1 MCHLMSFVQ
10 IQRRIQSAPPCKTIP
25 GSANEIYRFFKWFWD
40 VQFWNDI
47 WVRKWE
53 ACKVLTLQ
61 QWTIHHVCLSRGDHL
76 AYLILLCGLSD
87 MKRVKEQPNVPTY
100 WSCCKDWMPVD
111 IRAGLDY
118 KISKRFHVGP
128 RVACLNISTGQ
139 YGRFARM
146 CTAVKLYHILL

>member
-25 GSANEIYRFFKWFWD
+25 GSANKIYRFLKWFWD

-87 MKRVKEQPNVPTY
+87 MKRVKNNQMCPHI
-100 WSCCKDWMPVD
+100 DPVVKTECEWTS
-111 IRAGLDY
+111 GLAWT
-118 KISKRFHVGP
+118 ISTRFYVGP
-128 RVACLNISTGQ
+128 RVACLTSPQGSMEDLPECAQ
-139 YGRFARM
+139 
-146 CTAVKLYHILL
+146 L